1 MAVIISWL
9 GGIMTRTILLLSIV
23 FFVASFVIADDINSA
38 QSKDA
43 LQKVIKDYI
52 GLYRAD
58 SLDQWK
64 LLFHPSV
71 TVIFPADDGSVNVRN
86 LDEFFQ
92 RQKNYFATRKSINER
107 LENMQI
113 FEGRRIA
120 RVVTDFI
127 FVDEGVEKSGKLG
140 LHLVEGNDGWKIVA
154 VLFSYD
160 NR

>member
-1 MAVIISWL
+1 
-9 GGIMTRTILLLSIV
+9 MTRTTLFLSIV
-23 FFVASFVIADDINSA
+23 FLASSLVSADEINSA
-38 QSKDA
+38 QSKEA

-86 LDEFFQ
+86 IDEFLQ
-92 RQKNYFATRKSINER
+92 RQKNYFVTRKSISER
-107 LENMQI
+107 LANMQI

-120 RVVTDFI
+120 RVVADFI
-127 FVDEGVEKSGKLG
+127 FVDGGVEKSGKLG

-154 VLFSYD
+154 VVFSY
-160 NR
+160 N

>member
-1 MAVIISWL
+1 MF
-9 GGIMTRTILLLSIV
+9 RTLLFLSFVFLLS
-23 FFVASFVIADDINSA
+23 SFVIADEMNSA
-38 QSKDA
+38 SSKEA

-86 LDEFFQ
+86 LDEFLQ
-92 RQKNYFATRKSINER
+92 RQKNYFATRKSISER
-107 LENMQI
+107 LENLQV

-120 RVVTDFI
+120 RVAADFI
-127 FVDEGVEKSGKLG
+127 FDDEGVEKPGKLG
-140 LHLVEGNDGWKIVA
+140 LHLVEGNDGWKIVG
-154 VLFSYD
+154 VVFSY
-160 NR
+160 N

>member
-1 MAVIISWL
+1 
-9 GGIMTRTILLLSIV
+9 MTRTALLLSIV
-23 FFVASFVIADDINSA
+23 FLASTLVLADEVNSGE
-38 QSKDA
+38 SKEA
-43 LQKVIKDYI
+43 LHKVLKDYI

-71 TVIFPADDGSVNVRN
+71 TVVFPADDGNTNVRN
-86 LDEFFQ
+86 LEEFFQ
-92 RQKNYFATRKSINER
+92 RQKNYFATRKSISER

-113 FEGRRIA
+113 FEGKRIA
-120 RVVTDFI
+120 RVVADFI

-154 VLFSYD
+154 VVFSY
-160 NR
+160 N

>member
-1 MAVIISWL
+1 
-9 GGIMTRTILLLSIV
+9 MTRTTLLLLFIFLAS
-23 FFVASFVIADDINSA
+23 SFVIADEVNSA
-38 QSKDA
+38 ESSEA
-43 LQKVIKDYI
+43 LHKVLKDYI

-71 TVIFPADDGSVNVRN
+71 TVVFPADDGSTNVRN
-86 LDEFFQ
+86 LEEFFQ

-107 LENMQI
+107 LENMQV

-120 RVVTDFI
+120 RVAADFI

-140 LHLVEGNDGWKIVA
+140 LHLVETNDGWKIVA
-154 VLFSYD
+154 VLFSY
-160 NR
+160 N

>member
-1 MAVIISWL
+1 MIRITLFLSIA
-9 GGIMTRTILLLSIV
+9 LLS
-23 FFVASFVIADDINSA
+23 ASIVIADEINSPN
-38 QSKDA
+38 SKDA

-71 TVIFPADDGSVNVRN
+71 TVVFPADDGSVNVRN
-86 LDEFFQ
+86 LEEFFQ
-92 RQKNYFATRKSINER
+92 RQKNYFGTRKSISER
-107 LENMQI
+107 LENVQV

-120 RVVTDFI
+120 RVVADFI

-140 LHLVEGNDGWKIVA
+140 LHLVEGNDSWKIVA

-160 NR
+160 